1 VQNLQDVESDFGNI
15 ILSITNTDR
24 ATVTLPGTSGAFGQN
39 ILVFGDPIPDLG
51 VGGQNPPFGSDT
63 ISWLQADTAYV
74 VDDQKVADSEITRW
88 SEQAAA
94 NSGFHSTLVAPIL
107 WQGAT
112 IAALT
117 FRSRHE
123 TTSTILTL
131 LSPMQLRIK

>member
-1 VQNLQDVESDFGNI
+1 M
-15 ILSITNTDR
+15 
-24 ATVTLPGTSGAFGQN
+24 
-39 ILVFGDPIPDLG
+39 FGDPKPESGIEEH
-51 VGGQNPPFGSDT
+51 VPPLDSDT
-63 ISWLQADTAYV
+63 ASWLQSETAYV
-74 VDDQKVADSEITRW
+74 VDDKIIADSEITRW

-123 TTSTILTL
+123 TTSTILNLNVANAIANQIAHQETL
-131 LSPMQLRIK
+131 EQSRIRDSLA